1 MNYIQKSETKLKKE
15 LSSIEWNEAKRMI
28 DYFKSIKV
36 AIPFGL
42 IKKEVKNKFNNSN

>member
-36 AIPFGL
+36 
-42 IKKEVKNKFNNSN
+42 KNKFNNSN